1 MHLYDCEYC
10 IANKMYEGRACFL
23 NSKEV
28 GNESYTF
35 TLPVFDGKSPFAVDE
50 QKKELDMEGVL
61 QELVL
66 LEWEKPDA
74 PPFELL
80 RTYFME
86 PEVCVTA
93 MYDEHADYIGLE
105 QAARD
110 YHTLPFDGGLLDQ
123 PKVLLNAF
131 RVVAAERNQWERIR
145 MERTDREMKKQKF
158 SNPNPQ
164 RPGAGGPRGPRPQ
177 LPSGLRRPNRG

>member
-1 MHLYDCEYC
+1 MNLYDCDYC

-23 NSKEV
+23 KDKEF

-35 TLPVFDGKSPFAVDE
+35 TLPVFDGNSPYAVDE
-50 QKKELDMEGVL
+50 QVKELDMEGVL
-61 QELVL
+61 QELIE

-80 RTYFME
+80 RTYFMD

-93 MYDEHADYIGLE
+93 MYDTSADYIGME

-110 YHTLPFDGGLLDQ
+110 YHTLPYDGGLLDQ
-123 PKVLLNAF
+123 PKMLMDAF
-131 RVVAAERNQWERIR
+131 RIVASERNQWERIR
-145 MERTDREMKKQKF
+145 MERTDREMKKQEMQMKAQQGAGRGGRP
-158 SNPNPQ
+158 SGG
-164 RPGAGGPRGPRPQ
+164 RPGLPPGMNRRG
-177 LPSGLRRPNRG
+177 